1 MPVLRASSMRSWF
14 ARLILAAGLLLAGR
28 QVACAQGD
36 ISTEYKFKAVFL
48 FHFAQFVDWP
58 SDAFSGPQA
67 PLVIGV
73 LGDDPFGDFLDETV
87 HGENVNGHPLVIE
100 RFRNPDDVK
109 NCQMLFISASEQNQI
124 GRVLAGLK
132 GKTILTVSD
141 INNFPESGGIIG
153 FVTVDSK
160 IHFRIN
166 TDAAHD
172 ANLAFS
178 SKLLRLAE
186 IVTTQNK

>member
-1 MPVLRASSMRSWF
+1 MRFWF

-28 QVACAQGD
+28 HTACAQGD

-58 SDAFSGPQA
+58 PGAFSSPQA

-73 LGDDPFGDFLDETV
+73 LGDNPFGDFLDETV

-100 RFRNPDDVK
+100 RFRNPEDVK

-141 INNFPESGGIIG
+141 IDNFPESGGIIG
-153 FVTVDSK
+153 FVTVDDK

-172 ANLAFS
+172 ANLTFS